1 MANICRL
8 SVIIFITLFFTGY
21 AASPGD
27 SILGMWQNMEGTA
40 CFDFYKA
47 GGEYRARQ
55 LGLLYPDLIDTL
67 NPVDSLK
74 TRRLYGATVLAGLKY
89 DTGKNKW
96 ENGKV
101 YNCENGRTY
110 SCQCTM
116 TDNGKKLRL
125 RGYLGISVLGI
136 TKNWVRPTDDT
147 ERKIAKIETGAKKTS
162 PDGIQKRSVP

>member
-1 MANICRL
+1 MATTYRL

-27 SILGMWQNMEGTA
+27 SILGMWQNVEGTA

-47 GGEYRARQ
+47 GDGYQARQ

-74 TRRLYGATVLAGLKY
+74 TRMMYGATVLTGLVY
-89 DTGKNKW
+89 DAKDNRWKK
-96 ENGKV
+96 GKV
-101 YNCENGRTY
+101 YNCENGKTY
-110 SCQCTM
+110 SCLCTI
-116 TDNGKKLRL
+116 TDKGKKLCL

-136 TKNWVRPTDDT
+136 TKNWVRPTAET
-147 ERKIAKIETGAKKTS
+147 ERKITQIEAGTIKK
-162 PDGIQKRSVP
+162 